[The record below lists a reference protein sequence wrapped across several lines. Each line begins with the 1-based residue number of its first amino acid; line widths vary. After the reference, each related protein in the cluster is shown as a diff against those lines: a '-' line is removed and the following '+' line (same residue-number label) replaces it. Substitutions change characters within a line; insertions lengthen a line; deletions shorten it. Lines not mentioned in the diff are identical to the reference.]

1 MIKNG
6 IRTGRIIKQYDVKVL
21 KGDKGRCV
29 VADFKN
35 DPTKGSSYLDAS
47 SKELYD
53 IHMALRDDPSVGS
66 DPLRAVVAD
75 DDSIFVEGIAAL
87 VHEWDEFDLVGK
99 ATTLEGVRAQCREKK
114 PAVVMMGATFHGSG
128 SADTIRSILADDPNI
143 RIMVVAS
150 MGESGFVLDALRAG
164 ASGFG
169 SRDEM
174 TADRLRSLF
183 WALACGDIAFSG
195 SLGTVLQGA
204 LMNDMAGKAADSVAS
219 ERFDSLDERERT
231 VLAALEEG
239 LSNAEISARL
249 FLSEPTVKKCIG
261 SIIQKLHVNNR
272 VQAAVLSAK
281 RGL

>member
-6 IRTGRIIKQYDVKVL
+6 IRTGRIIKQYDTNVL

-35 DPTKGSSYLDAS
+35 DGTKGSSYLDAS

-174 TADRLRSLF
+174 TAD
-183 WALACGDIAFSG
+183 
-195 SLGTVLQGA
+195 
-204 LMNDMAGKAADSVAS
+204 SVAS